1 MKLIRN
7 LVVIIK
13 EYTLNSMKCAIKCSI
28 QVEWMALTWNWQ
40 NAKQKILHV
49 INILPD
55 NFSRIR
61 VVQLEQ
67 TYNYQVQLPDLLWAI

>member
-1 MKLIRN
+1 M
-7 LVVIIK
+7 
-13 EYTLNSMKCAIKCSI
+13 LNSMKCAIKCSI

-40 NAKQKILHV
+40 NAKQKILRV

-55 NFSRIR
+55 NSSRIR

-67 TYNYQVQLPDLLWAI
+67 AYNYQVQLPDLLGANKMLQPINKEIV